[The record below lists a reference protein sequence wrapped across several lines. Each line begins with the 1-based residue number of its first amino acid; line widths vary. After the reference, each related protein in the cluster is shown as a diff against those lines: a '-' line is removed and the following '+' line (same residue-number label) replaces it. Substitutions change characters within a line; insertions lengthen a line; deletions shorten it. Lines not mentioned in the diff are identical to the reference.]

1 MSVKINK
8 LEIENVKRIKA
19 VKLEPTANGL
29 TVIGGRNNQGKT
41 SVLDSIAWALGG
53 ENFRPSDATRDGSI
67 IPPNLKIVLNNGLI
81 VERKGKNSALKVTDP
96 SGQKAGQSLLNT
108 FVESL
113 ALNLPKFMESS
124 GKEKAQTLLQI
135 IGVGNQLAELEKE
148 EKELYQD
155 RLYIGRT
162 ADQKEKFAK
171 EQPYYPDAPKDLVS
185 PSALIRQQQDILAQ
199 NGENQRK
206 REQAGKIREETKRA
220 YDEVKRLSEQL
231 EAAKQHHLQLVKDLE
246 TAEKSAAD
254 LVDQSTKELEDSISN
269 IEEINRMVRANLDKE
284 KAEDDAKEYR
294 RQYDQLS
301 EKITSVREKKANLLS
316 SAELPLPDLSVK
328 EGDGDTT
335 QEHLIDRLEKLIF
348 HISMVANISDE
359 NFGTSSGIAMKYK
372 LQAMSNLEKTKE
384 RKFTSGMN
392 RRYRLI
398 FSNPVSGMKKDDWVK
413 IHPHFTPN
421 FPANLQEEA
430 EIAKNLEGVVS
441 QETQLGVLSIVDNV
455 QDEIKKIDT
464 DQNKVRADPVMKQ
477 MFGGGGQ
484 DDE

>member
-19 VKLEPTANGL
+19 VKLEPTTNGL

-53 ENFRPSDATRDGSI
+53 ENFRPSDATREGSI

-113 ALNLPKFMESS
+113 A
-124 GKEKAQTLLQI
+124 LLQI

-185 PSALIRQQQDILAQ
+185 ASELIRQQQDILAQ

-301 EKITSVREKKANLLS
+301 EKISAIREKKSNLLS
-316 SAELPLPDLSVK
+316 SAELPLPELSVK
-328 EGDGDTT
+328 EGELVYKGQKWDNMSGSERLMVSTAIVRKLNPECGFVLLDKLEQMDLQTL
-335 QEHLIDRLEKLIF
+335 QEFGSWLEG
-348 HISMVANISDE
+348 E
-359 NFGTSSGIAMKYK
+359 G
-372 LQAMSNLEKTKE
+372 LQAIAT
-384 RKFTSGMN
+384 R
-392 RRYRLI
+392 
-398 FSNPVSGMKKDDWVK
+398 VSTGDECSIIIEDGYVVGQ
-413 IHPHFTPN
+413 
-421 FPANLQEEA
+421 AQA
-430 EIAKNLEGVVS
+430 EQPQQKSWKAGV
-441 QETQLGVLSIVDNV
+441 
-455 QDEIKKIDT
+455 
-464 DQNKVRADPVMKQ
+464 
-477 MFGGGGQ
+477 F
-484 DDE
+484 

>member
-162 ADQKEKFAK
+162 AEQKEKFAK
-171 EQPYYPDAPKDLVS
+171 EQPYYPEAPKDLVS

-206 REQAGKIREETKRA
+206 REQAGKIREEVKRA
-220 YDEVKRLSEQL
+220 YEEVKRLSDQL

-246 TAEKSAAD
+246 IAEKSAAD
-254 LVDQSTKELEDSISN
+254 LVDQSTKDLEDSISN

-301 EKITSVREKKANLLS
+301 EKINAIREKKANLLS
-316 SAELPLPDLSVK
+316 YAELPLPELSVK
-328 EGDGDTT
+328 EGELVYKGQKWDNMSGSERLMVSTAIVRKLNPECGFVLLDKLEQMDLQTL
-335 QEHLIDRLEKLIF
+335 QEFGSWLEG
-348 HISMVANISDE
+348 E
-359 NFGTSSGIAMKYK
+359 G
-372 LQAMSNLEKTKE
+372 LQAIAT
-384 RKFTSGMN
+384 R
-392 RRYRLI
+392 
-398 FSNPVSGMKKDDWVK
+398 VSTGDECSIIIEDGYVVGQ
-413 IHPHFTPN
+413 
-421 FPANLQEEA
+421 AQA
-430 EIAKNLEGVVS
+430 EQPQQKSWKAGV
-441 QETQLGVLSIVDNV
+441 
-455 QDEIKKIDT
+455 
-464 DQNKVRADPVMKQ
+464 
-477 MFGGGGQ
+477 F
-484 DDE
+484 

>member
-53 ENFRPSDATRDGSI
+53 ENFRPSDATREGSI

-171 EQPYYPDAPKDLVS
+171 EQPYYPEAPKDLVS

-206 REQAGKIREETKRA
+206 REQAGKIREEVKRA
-220 YDEVKRLSEQL
+220 YEEVKRLSDQL

-246 TAEKSAAD
+246 IAEKSAAD
-254 LVDQSTKELEDSISN
+254 LVDQSTKDLEDSISN

-301 EKITSVREKKANLLS
+301 EKINAIREKKANLLS
-316 SAELPLPDLSVK
+316 
-328 EGDGDTT
+328 
-335 QEHLIDRLEKLIF
+335 
-348 HISMVANISDE
+348 
-359 NFGTSSGIAMKYK
+359 
-372 LQAMSNLEKTKE
+372 
-384 RKFTSGMN
+384 
-392 RRYRLI
+392 
-398 FSNPVSGMKKDDWVK
+398 
-413 IHPHFTPN
+413 
-421 FPANLQEEA
+421 
-430 EIAKNLEGVVS
+430 
-441 QETQLGVLSIVDNV
+441 
-455 QDEIKKIDT
+455 
-464 DQNKVRADPVMKQ
+464 
-477 MFGGGGQ
+477 
-484 DDE
+484 